1 MTRLLRFSL
10 LTILLSTFISAAAFT
25 VDGINYKVI
34 SNVNKTVEVTSGN
47 YSGDIVIPEKVNDSG
62 IEYTVTKIGNSAFY
76 YCYTIKS
83 ISLPNTITEIGE
95 SAFEYCVYLTSLT
108 LPETL
113 TTIGN
118 GAFGYC
124 NSITSLKIPKNV
136 TSIATYITYGAKS
149 LQEIVVAD
157 ENPNYSSL
165 DGGLY
170 SKDKTK
176 LYAYPNMRYP
186 NVVLPEGVT
195 TIMDGAFWDCADI
208 KTISVPESVNILNPF
223 CFYGCGSL
231 TSINL
236 PSSITTIPQGAFYY
250 CTSLTSVV
258 VPESVTSIGQ
268 TAFANCDSLLS
279 VKLGNAVKTIGM
291 SAFMNSGKLNDLTL
305 PASLK
310 SLGMSSLRGTAIKS
324 ITIPKGCTS
333 IGDYAFMGCNSLK
346 EILVESGN
354 VKYSSVDGML
364 CNRQGW
370 EIISWP
376 GGKATEYTIPQGIT
390 NIKQDAFSYCEHL
403 EKIELINDVT
413 TIGSYAFS
421 DNANLKTVI
430 LGEKVTSI
438 KEGVF
443 SYCSSLNEIYCKN
456 AVPVTITSDV
466 FKKVPTTCTIYVPIG
481 AKSTYQS
488 TDIWKNFRIEEI
500 SSSVEDEFIQSI
512 DVRGVDGGILIS
524 GADNMDKFIYSIN
537 GELVYKGMDT
547 YIKIFT
553 KGVYIVKVGSKI
565 VKVILK

>member
-1 MTRLLRFSL
+1 MSV
-10 LTILLSTFISAAAFT
+10 SAFT
-25 VDGINYKVI
+25 VDGISYKVL
-34 SNVNKTVEVTSGN
+34 SSTDKTVEVTSGN
-47 YSGDIVIPEKVNDSG
+47 YSGDIVIPEKVTDSG

-76 YCYTIKS
+76 YCYNIKS

-95 SAFEYCVYLTSLT
+95 SAFEYCVYLTNLT
-108 LPETL
+108 LPVAL
-113 TTIGN
+113 TSIGN

-124 NSITSLKIPKNV
+124 NSLISLKIPKNV

-149 LQEIVVAD
+149 LQEIVVAE
-157 ENPNYSSL
+157 ENLNYVSI

-186 NVVLPEGVT
+186 DVVLPEGVT
-195 TIMDGAFWDCADI
+195 TIMDGAFWDCTDI
-208 KTISVPESVNILNPF
+208 KTISVPESVKVLNPF
-223 CFYGCGSL
+223 CFYGCESL

-236 PSSITTIPQGAFYY
+236 PSSITSIPQGAFYY

-268 TAFANCDSLLS
+268 TAFASCDSLVS
-279 VKLGNAVKTIGM
+279 VKLGSAVKTIGM
-291 SAFMNSGKLNDLTL
+291 SAFMNSGKLCDITL
-305 PASLK
+305 PASVK
-310 SLGMSSLRGTAIKS
+310 SLGMSSLRGTAIET

-333 IGDYAFMGCNSLK
+333 IGDYVFMGCNKLE
-346 EILVESGN
+346 EIQVETGN
-354 VKYSSVDGML
+354 VKYSSVDGVL

-376 GGKATEYTIPQGIT
+376 GAKATEYTVPQGIT
-390 NIKQDAFSYCEHL
+390 NIGEDAFSYCENI

-421 DNANLKTVI
+421 DDTNLKTVV

-443 SYCSSLNEIYCKN
+443 SYCTSLNEIYCRN

-466 FKKVPTTCTIYVPIG
+466 FKNVPTTCTIYVPIG

-488 TDIWKNFRIEEI
+488 ADVWKNFKIEEA
-500 SSSVEDEFIQSI
+500 SSSVEDEFVQNVV
-512 DVRGVDGGILIS
+512 VRGVNGGINVS
-524 GADNMDKFIYSIN
+524 GAENVNKYVYSIN
-537 GELVYKGMDT
+537 GELVYEGNDT

-553 KGVYIVKVGSKI
+553 KGVYFVKVGSKTI
-565 VKVILK
+565 KVIVR